1 MINKYGRNIN
11 YLRIS
16 LTDKCNLK
24 CVYCMPE
31 DSKRDIHYEN
41 LSLNDFKF
49 IIKSMS
55 ELGITKVRFTGG
67 EPLLYPE
74 LLELIRFTREECN
87 IEDIGLTTNGIML
100 YEIADKLKAVGLNK
114 VNISLDSLKEY
125 KYKSITRGGLLK
137 NVLKSIELCLKLKFD
152 VKINCVGID
161 GFNDDEIYDFI
172 MMTKYYPIHIRFIEL
187 VPTGEAKYL
196 YKRSYLNMDEIIKKI
211 EDIIPVEVDKP
222 NMGKYYKL
230 LGAKGK
236 ISVISPKSTCFCKV
250 CNSISFNSLGKVRL
264 CKYSEE
270 SINMREYM
278 QKPLMFR
285 ETMKEIM
292 LNMPGGEIVCVK

>member
-31 DSKRDIHYEN
+31 DSKQEIYYEN
-41 LSLNDFKF
+41 LSLIDFKF
-49 IIKSMS
+49 ILKSMS

-67 EPLLYPE
+67 EPLLYPD

-100 YEIADKLKAVGLNK
+100 YEMADRLKAVGLNK

-152 VKINCVGID
+152 VKINFVGID

-172 MMTKYYPIHIRFIEL
+172 MMTKYYPIHIRFMEL
-187 VPTGEAKYL
+187 VPIGEAKYL

-211 EDIIPVEVDKP
+211 EDIIPIDLDEP
-222 NMGKYYKL
+222 NMGKFYRYS
-230 LGAKGK
+230 GSKGI
-236 ISVISPKSTCFCKV
+236 ISVISPSSNCFCKV
-250 CNSISFNSLGKVRL
+250 CNSISFNSFGEVRL

-270 SINMREYM
+270 EINVREYIH
-278 QKPLMFR
+278 KPLMFR

-292 LNMPGGEIVCVK
+292 LNIPGGERVCVK